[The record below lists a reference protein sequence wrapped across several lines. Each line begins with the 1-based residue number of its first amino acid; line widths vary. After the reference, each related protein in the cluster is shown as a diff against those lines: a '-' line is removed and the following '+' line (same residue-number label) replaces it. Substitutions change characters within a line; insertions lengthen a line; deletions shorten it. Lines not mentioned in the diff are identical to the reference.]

1 MSLPL
6 GLRALESRDYR
17 IYYAGNIVSQIGT
30 WMQTISQSWLV
41 LQLTGSPF
49 LLGLTA
55 TLQFGPILLFSV
67 FAGVLADRL
76 TRRNILMFTQS
87 VQGTLALLLGLL
99 VWGGHVRYWQIAIMA
114 VLWGMTSAL
123 DQPTRQSFIMELV
136 GREHLASAV
145 GMNSASFNGAR
156 IVGPA
161 VAGLLI
167 ARFGVAVAFLLN
179 ALSFVAVLGALVA
192 IRTEGQPAPGGRLGI
207 REGLRG
213 ALSYAAATP
222 PVAFTLGLL
231 VIVSLLV
238 LNFNV
243 VVPLVAH
250 DVLHEGAHGFGLLM
264 SSLGAGAV
272 TGAIG
277 LAFFGRERPS
287 LSFLA
292 ATAAVLS
299 AGIMALASIGHFVP
313 AAALLA
319 VLGCVQI
326 LFSTGC
332 NTTLQLAAPDALR
345 GRVMGLYAL
354 TFAGMTPF
362 GSLFMGTMAEHFGV
376 RVACAVGGAGGLLAV
391 SVLVLVA
398 RRNLVARPGVI

>member
-1 MSLPL
+1 
-6 GLRALESRDYR
+6 
-17 IYYAGNIVSQIGT
+17 
-30 WMQTISQSWLV
+30 MQSVGQAWLV
-41 LQLTGSPF
+41 LELTRSPF
-49 LLGLTA
+49 QLGLVNA
-55 TLQFGPILLFSV
+55 LQFAPILILSPV
-67 FAGVLADRL
+67 GGALSDRVRKRSIILATQTAMMLQALVLA
-76 TRRNILMFTQS
+76 ILVAS
-87 VQGTLALLLGLL
+87 
-99 VWGGHVRYWQIAIMA
+99 GHVRYWHVA
-114 VLWGMTSAL
+114 VLAAIYGVGRAV
-123 DQPTRQSFIMELV
+123 DIPARQAYVTDLV
-136 GREHLASAV
+136 GKSDLPNAV
-145 GMNSASFNGAR
+145 ALNSLVFNGAR